1 MDLVLVGAG
10 RVGTAVAELLRRRG
24 HRVTGVSSRTPESAS
39 RAAQLLESRT
49 FELGFDLPPCDLVLL
64 GVSDAAIEPVAARIS
79 SQLAADAVVCH
90 FAGSLGLE
98 PLTSVLEVGAGACAM
113 HPVQAVPDV
122 SAGLARLP
130 GSAWGLTCSPGVSSW
145 AEALVTQELH
155 GTPVQ
160 VAEAARRVWHAA
172 SVTMSNGIAALI
184 ATGESMLE
192 SIGVAEPTA
201 VLGPLADG
209 TVANATER
217 GGGAALTG
225 PVVRGETVTVAH
237 HLQALRSGAP
247 DLAHSYALVAELVLA
262 AARRAGRVD
271 REVEHAIGVLLTAR

>member
-24 HRVTGVSSRTPESAS
+24 HRVAGVSSRTPESAS
-39 RAAQLLESRT
+39 RAAQLLESPT
-49 FELGFDLPPCDLVLL
+49 FEPFDLPRCDLVLL
-64 GVSDAAIEPVAARIS
+64 GVADAAVEPVAARLS
-79 SQLAADAVVCH
+79 SQLGADTVVCH

-98 PLTSVLEVGAGACAM
+98 PLRSVVEVGAGACAM

-122 SAGLARLP
+122 AAGLARLP

-192 SIGVAEPTA
+192 SIGVAEPAA

-209 TVANATER
+209 TVANAAER
-217 GGGAALTG
+217 GGAAALTG

-271 REVEHAIGVLLTAR
+271 REVEHAIGVLLTAQ